1 MVNAQV
7 FGGTCGASWAS
18 YDPHTSSWR
27 TSQTSL
33 FGDSIEFSDRF
44 PKSGMMRNGVLYPLT
59 MSEHPTSAN
68 ASGLWPTPA
77 AQNAGWKYVEV
88 VDKDGNPPA
97 HFHQRFYNKQ
107 TGQIMQRG
115 LEQAVQWPTPLAQE
129 AKHGTVT
136 DWEMETDHTGT
147 KESLRVKVA
156 KAEQTQW
163 RTPHAHCWK
172 NASTMEERKGKTLNL
187 QDQVRNWPT
196 PTAMT
201 GGEQVAPS
209 HVDGTHGWNI
219 GAAIQDSMSQS
230 PQKNWPTPS
239 ARDWKDTPGMS
250 PTATNPDGSH
260 RDRTDRLPM
269 RVFTSEP
276 DGTTQGG
283 SLNPTWVEWL
293 MGYPSEWTVLEE

>member
-1 MVNAQV
+1 MRADRRGWTVNARV
-7 FGGTCGASWAS
+7 FGGKCGASWAS

-33 FGDSIEFSDRF
+33 FGDSIEFLDRF
-44 PKSGMMRNGVLYPLT
+44 PKSGMMRNGELYPLT
-59 MSEHPTSAN
+59 MSEHPTSDN

-77 AQNAGWKYVEV
+77 AQNPGFKNVEV

-147 KESLRVKVA
+147 KESLWVKVA

-163 RTPHAHCWK
+163 
-172 NASTMEERKGKTLNL
+172 
-187 QDQVRNWPT
+187 PT
-196 PTAMT
+196 PTVCGNYNRKGASKT
-201 GGEQVAPS
+201 SGDGLATAVWKKGGAN
-209 HVDGTHGWNI
+209 GKT
-219 GAAIQDSMSQS
+219 AI
-230 PQKNWPTPS
+230 TI
-239 ARDWKDTPGMS
+239 T
-250 PTATNPDGSH
+250 
-260 RDRTDRLPM
+260 
-269 RVFTSEP
+269 
-276 DGTTQGG
+276 G
-283 SLNPTWVEWL
+283 SLNPNWVEWL
-293 MGYPSEWTVLEE
+293 MGYPTGWTVLEDLETPSYRRSPTGWAHG

>member
-1 MVNAQV
+1 MNAQV
-7 FGGTCGASWAS
+7 FGGKCGASWAS

-44 PKSGMMRNGVLYPLT
+44 PKSGMMRNGELYPLT
-59 MSEHPTSAN
+59 MSAHPTSAN

-77 AQNAGWKYVEV
+77 AQNPGFKNVEV

-136 DWEMETDHTGT
+136 DWELTTDHVGT

-156 KAEQTQW
+156 KAEQAQ
-163 RTPHAHCWK
+163 
-172 NASTMEERKGKTLNL
+172 
-187 QDQVRNWPT
+187 WPT
-196 PTAMT
+196 PA
-201 GGEQVAPS
+201 
-209 HVDGTHGWNI
+209 
-219 GAAIQDSMSQS
+219 
-230 PQKNWPTPS
+230 

-276 DGTTQGG
+276 NGTTQGG

>member
-1 MVNAQV
+1 
-7 FGGTCGASWAS
+7 
-18 YDPHTSSWR
+18 
-27 TSQTSL
+27 
-33 FGDSIEFSDRF
+33 
-44 PKSGMMRNGVLYPLT
+44 
-59 MSEHPTSAN
+59 MSAHPTSAN

-77 AQNAGWKYVEV
+77 AKNPGFKNVEV

-136 DWEMETDHTGT
+136 DWELTTDHTGT

-163 RTPHAHCWK
+163 
-172 NASTMEERKGKTLNL
+172 
-187 QDQVRNWPT
+187 PT

-209 HVDGTHGWNI
+209 HVDGNHGWNI
-219 GAAIQDSMSQS
+219 GAAIQDSMSLT
-230 PQKNWPTPS
+230 PKKNW
-239 ARDWKDTPGMS
+239 

-276 DGTTQGG
+276 TGTTQGG